1 MRDVICGLVAGG
13 ADGAGDCGR
22 VGTRRHERVTD
33 RHQLR
38 SAAGSADAIE
48 RTAAVAATT
57 AARPIIV
64 ESVLSARMYSLFY
77 PPAGRWPRSM
87 VLNGI
92 SPFAHVDVTGSGES

>member
-1 MRDVICGLVAGG
+1 MAWLQAVPTGPVIAAALEPAAMNESPIATSCAP
-13 ADGAGDCGR
+13 
-22 VGTRRHERVTD
+22 
-33 RHQLR
+33 
-38 SAAGSADAIE
+38 AAGSADAIGG
-48 RTAAVAATT
+48 TAAVAATT